1 MLACDD
7 RLIDFH
13 DMAAIRGMMVLVT
26 GTSCTYSSSMYMM
39 VPTQLNLCYTYR
51 TVIPS
56 EDLL

>member
-26 GTSCTYSSSMYMM
+26 GTSCTRRYVQVQYTMKFISYSR
-39 VPTQLNLCYTYR
+39 R
-51 TVIPS
+51 TV
-56 EDLL
+56 L